1 MSQLVFD
8 EKIVEQLEIL
18 YRSRDVLR
26 RRRLVYEALG
36 ATPGDHILD
45 VGCGPGFYSRE
56 LLDQVGPEGS
66 VTGIDQ
72 SPQMLAVA
80 RRRSKGFGNARFEE
94 GDATGLPVESGR
106 FDRALSVQV
115 LEYVADIPA
124 ALAETHRALRPG
136 GRVVIW
142 DVDWATV
149 SWHSED
155 AGRMDRVLRAWDEHL
170 AHASLPRTLAPSL
183 RAAGF
188 EDVRMDAH
196 AFATAELSEET
207 YGGAALPVIE
217 RYVRQQGSAEV
228 DAWAEEQRAL
238 GERGEFYFACMQF
251 CFSAVRAG

>member
-8 EKIVEQLEIL
+8 EKIVEQLEVL

-26 RRRLVYEALG
+26 RRQLVYEALG
-36 ATPGDHILD
+36 AQPDDDILD

-56 LLDQVGPEGS
+56 LLDRVGPQGS
-66 VTGIDQ
+66 VTGVDQ

-80 RRRSKGFGNARFEE
+80 RRRCDGFANAAFEE
-94 GDATGLPVESGR
+94 GDATALPVEGGR

-115 LEYVADIPA
+115 LEYVADVPR
-124 ALAETHRALRPG
+124 ALAEMHRALRPG

-155 AGRMDRVLRAWDEHL
+155 PARMDRVLAAWDEHL
-170 AHASLPRTLAPSL
+170 ADPSLPRTLAASL
-183 RAAGF
+183 RSAGF

-196 AFATAELSEET
+196 AFATAQLSQET

-217 RYVRQQGSAEV
+217 RYVRQQGSPDV
-228 DAWAEEQRAL
+228 DAWADEQRAL
-238 GERGEFYFACMQF
+238 GERGEFFFACIQF
-251 CFSAVRAG
+251 CFSAVKPG